1 MEVPQFPHSKNLPVA
16 SIDRKDITNF
26 LIGAHNKPL
35 SEYSCEDLKIFS
47 SSQIARLPYHII
59 IGLLENPFV
68 SAYVLTQIEL
78 ERVAIAEKHQ
88 LEGVTTDNDG
98 TKKLELSVDTVR
110 AIFDAHDI
118 SMRERLILA
127 GRIAPIIDQTNPS
140 NPINKVNPVELTFR
154 SILFNRTLENTN
166 YTKIENGGLDA
177 LEFWQMIPTECRV
190 KYIDRKADDGNPSFL
205 FVTEGLKATYP
216 KLFPQQK

>member
-1 MEVPQFPHSKNLPVA
+1 MEVLQVLQSNNLSVA
-16 SIDRKDITNF
+16 SIDRKVITNF
-26 LIGAHNKPL
+26 LFGAPNKPL
-35 SEYSCEDLKIFS
+35 SEYSPEDLQNFS

-59 IGLLENPFV
+59 TGLLENPTV

-88 LEGVTTDNDG
+88 LGGVTTDNNG

-110 AIFDAHDI
+110 EIFDAHDI

-127 GRIAPIIDQTNPS
+127 GRIAPVIDQTNPS
-140 NPINKVNPVELTFR
+140 NPINEVTPMELTLR

-166 YTKIENGGLDA
+166 YSKIVNGGPEA
-177 LEFWQMIPTECRV
+177 LHFWQMIPTECRV

-205 FVTEGLKATYP
+205 FVTEGLKATFP

>member
-1 MEVPQFPHSKNLPVA
+1 MEVPQDQARNYLPV
-16 SIDRKDITNF
+16 STIDRANIGIF
-26 LIGAHNKPL
+26 LPNAPDKPL
-35 SEYSCEDLKIFS
+35 ADYSPDDLHNFS
-47 SSQIARLPYHII
+47 SSQIAHLPYHII
-59 IGLLENPFV
+59 IGLLENPLV

-88 LEGVTTDNDG
+88 LEEVTTDNDG
-98 TKKLELSVDTVR
+98 TKKLELSVNTVR

-140 NPINKVNPVELTFR
+140 NPINKVNPMELTLR

-166 YTKIENGGLDA
+166 YSKIENGGLDA
-177 LEFWQMIPTECRV
+177 LEFWQMIPIECRV
-190 KYIDRKADDGNPSFL
+190 KYIDQKNEHGNPSFM
-205 FVTEGLKATYP
+205 FITKALKSTFST
-216 KLFPQQK
+216 LFPQQK